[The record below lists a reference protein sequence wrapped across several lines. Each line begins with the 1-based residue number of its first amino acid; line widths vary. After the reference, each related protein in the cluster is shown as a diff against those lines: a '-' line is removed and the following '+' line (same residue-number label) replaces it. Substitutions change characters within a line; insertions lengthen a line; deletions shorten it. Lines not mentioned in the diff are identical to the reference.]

1 MRKLLVAV
9 LLVVLSSYAHA
20 YIAGIAI
27 QTEKSSNM
35 QVYVNGKLFNKT
47 PGRFVR
53 IKSTPGLLH
62 VEVKVLNPYDRTW
75 YLVRKNI
82 KVEKGF
88 EFYYRVKFVP
98 GKMPQL
104 VAYKKYPVYTKYFIN
119 PSLYNRNPIS

>member
-1 MRKLLVAV
+1 MRKFAVAV
-9 LLVVLSSYAHA
+9 LFVVLSSYAHA

-88 EFYYRVKFVP
+88 EFYYRIKFAS

-119 PSLYNRNPIS
+119 PSLYNKNSVS

>member
-1 MRKLLVAV
+1 MKRLVVAV
-9 LLVVLSSYAHA
+9 LLVILSSYAHA

-88 EFYYRVKFVP
+88 EFYYKVKFAA

-119 PSLYNRNPIS
+119 PSLYNKNPIS